1 MGCKSGKGAII
12 VTLHLDEVPDFSDFP
27 GTPGPLPGLDC
38 CNATY
43 PPIPVPLYLALAC
56 LVLVWAGVAS
66 AEEAYESAAELV
78 EHVQVD
84 QVAQGGVEPD
94 TPEPQDCP
102 AFVSGFALPVLF
114 LLEVRPDGA
123 LPEFPSVFPRATSP
137 PPRRS

>member
-1 MGCKSGKGAII
+1 MKFRIFQI
-12 VTLHLDEVPDFSDFP
+12 FRE
-27 GTPGPLPGLDC
+27 LPVRCLVLI
-38 CNATY
+38 AAMQR
-43 PPIPVPLYLALAC
+43 IHRSLSRFISRVLSLALAC

-137 PPRRS
+137 PPLRS

>member
-1 MGCKSGKGAII
+1 MKFRSFQIFR
-12 VTLHLDEVPDFSDFP
+12 E
-27 GTPGPLPGLDC
+27 LPARCLVLI
-38 CNATY
+38 AAMQR
-43 PPIPVPLYLALAC
+43 IHRSLSRVISRVLSLALAC

-84 QVAQGGVEPD
+84 QLTQGGIEPD
-94 TPEPQDCP
+94 SSEPQDCP

-114 LLEVRPDGA
+114 LLEIRPDSG
-123 LPEFPSVFPRATSP
+123 LPEFRSVVPRATSP